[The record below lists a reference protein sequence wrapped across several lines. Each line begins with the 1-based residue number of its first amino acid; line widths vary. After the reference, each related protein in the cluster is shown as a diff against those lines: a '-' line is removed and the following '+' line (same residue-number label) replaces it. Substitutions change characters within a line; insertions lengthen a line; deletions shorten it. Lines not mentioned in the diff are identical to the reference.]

1 MPLRDDPPAVHP
13 SHLSIREMP
22 GRCMVAAVCGDW
34 EKAFA
39 AALHKLRIAYYL
51 PMYAK
56 RIKVNGRGDTRDVQ
70 IPLFDGY
77 VFLWGAPETIV
88 TLRETP
94 DARKHLWDVL
104 HVADQAKL
112 ITALEGIHA
121 ALARDAHIAVGWQPK
136 HGDKVRVS
144 AGPFMGAEGRVSIEG
159 PEKHLWTIIELLGA
173 PRPIDIPADMLE
185 AA

>member
-1 MPLRDDPPAVHP
+1 MPIRETPPALHP

-22 GRCMVAAVCGDW
+22 GRWMVAAVAGDR

-56 RIKVNGRGDTRDVQ
+56 PITVNGRGDKRDVM

-77 VFLWGAPETIV
+77 VFFTGAPETIA
-88 TLRETP
+88 TLRDTH

-104 HVADQAKL
+104 HVADQDRL
-112 ITALEGIHA
+112 LFALEGLHA
-121 ALARDAHIAVGWQPK
+121 KLSADPRMSVGWHPR
-136 HGDKVRVS
+136 HGDKVRVT
-144 AGPFMGAEGRVSIEG
+144 AGPFMGAEGRVEIDG
-159 PEKHLWTIIELLGA
+159 PDKHLWTIIELLGA